1 MICRGGFNV
10 RHSKSL
16 LWQDK
21 EPRNLH
27 SRDTVN
33 SLFYTQQHKFFSDAH
48 HIPLCSC
55 SKHFSDFFSHLVHC
69 LNFFSSLTGPYV
81 NCVLSSMV
89 TCSLLLFS
97 SFIIPIA
104 LGICYSSRHHG
115 QLLCI
120 FPSSTQTSQRTFPN
134 ILSKDYSKDFSST
147 TCSKQNSSV
156 PISFTLSL
164 ILLYNLHNTHSLKSL
179 CFVSLLI
186 QWKLHE
192 TGFLLQDCI
201 LNACRSVYNRLTIQC
216 LPG

>member
-1 MICRGGFNV
+1 MTCQGDFNV
-10 RHSKSL
+10 HHSKSL
-16 LWQDK
+16 LLQDK
-21 EPRNLH
+21 EPRNIH
-27 SRDTVN
+27 SHDTVN
-33 SLFYTQQHKFFSDAH
+33 SLFYTQQHKLFSDAH
-48 HIPLCSC
+48 HILSFSC

-69 LNFFSSLTGPYV
+69 LNLFSSLTGPYV
-81 NCVLSSMV
+81 NCFLSSMV

-97 SFIIPIA
+97 SFIIPSA

-156 PISFTLSL
+156 SISFTLSL

-186 QWKLHE
+186 Q
-192 TGFLLQDCI
+192 
-201 LNACRSVYNRLTIQC
+201 
-216 LPG
+216 